1 MVRSRRFYWFFMSAV
16 RAPAPSSVPDA
27 VQSPSQPT
35 AVPAAKP
42 SEIKALTGLRGIA
55 ALYVVLFHANGHY
68 LFPSTFRPF
77 IRHGYMAVDLF
88 FILSGFVM
96 AMTYSSM
103 FTDGFTIKNFKQFLL
118 LRLARIYPL
127 FALMTLLTAVLI
139 GTVMTKVSTVP
150 DLPRALFFN
159 FAMIHVW
166 GLSNSIV
173 PPSWSISTEWLAYM
187 LFPLGIWGALKVPR
201 RWTMAGLAISFGVL
215 AVIAYGPQWIAEKPL
230 AYRHGPL
237 DIVSSYAVGTS
248 LRCLASF
255 FIGLVAFRFRALMPS
270 RASMVLL
277 ALAIILLCFKGSDL
291 FLVAVF
297 AGLIMALSHDEGYV
311 ARWLHTPWVY
321 WLGLVSYALYLIHD
335 LVQRIVFRMLP
346 GWGLSGG
353 ISKEGWL
360 LISLVV
366 SIGLAAL
373 SHYAFEKPSRRWF
386 RALLGKTETKPE
398 TAPTLKIAA

>member
-1 MVRSRRFYWFFMSAV
+1 MSAV
-16 RAPAPSSVPDA
+16 PAFAPSAAIETPVAGETVAPAP
-27 VQSPSQPT
+27 
-35 AVPAAKP
+35 KG
-42 SEIKALTGLRGIA
+42 EIKALTGLRGIA
-55 ALYVVLFHANGHY
+55 ALYVVIFHVNGHY
-68 LFPSTFRPF
+68 RFFPTFQPF

-96 AMTYSSM
+96 AMTYAGM
-103 FTDGFTIKNFKQFLL
+103 FSDGFSIKTFKQFLL

-150 DLPRALFFN
+150 DLPKGLIYN
-159 FAMIHVW
+159 FALIQAW

-173 PPSWSISTEWLAYM
+173 PPSWSISTEWTAYL
-187 LFPLGIWGALKVPR
+187 LFPLSLWGALKVPR
-201 RWTMAGLAISFGVL
+201 RWTLVGLVLSFGVL
-215 AVIAYGPQWIAEKPL
+215 AAIAYGPQWIAKQPL

-237 DIVSSYAVGTS
+237 DIASSYAIGTS

-255 FIGLVAFRFRALMPS
+255 FIGLVAYRFREHIPS
-270 RASMVLL
+270 RASLVLL
-277 ALAIILLCFKGSDL
+277 GLTIVLLCFKGSDL

-297 AGLIMALSHDEGYV
+297 ALLIMALSHDEGPV

-335 LVQRIVFRMLP
+335 LVLRIVFKMLP
-346 GWGLSGG
+346 GWGVHG
-353 ISKEGWL
+353 L
-360 LISLVV
+360 LPEAWVAVALVV
-366 SIGLAAL
+366 SIGLAGL

-386 RALLGKTETKPE
+386 RKFLVGNYQTGSAS
-398 TAPTLKIAA
+398 APIKAS

>member
-1 MVRSRRFYWFFMSAV
+1 MSAV
-16 RAPAPSSVPDA
+16 LVASAPSAPSVAEAAGTDTHGAP
-27 VQSPSQPT
+27 QP
-35 AVPAAKP
+35 VAKP
-42 SEIKALTGLRGIA
+42 GEIKALTGLRGIA
-55 ALYVVLFHANGHY
+55 ALYVVIFHANGHY
-68 LFPSTFRPF
+68 LFPQTFRPF

-96 AMTYSSM
+96 AMTYASM
-103 FTDGFTIKNFKQFLL
+103 FSDGFSIRNFKQFLL

-150 DLPRALFFN
+150 DLPKALFFN
-159 FAMIHVW
+159 FTLVHVW

-173 PPSWSISTEWLAYM
+173 PPSWSISTEWLAYL
-187 LFPLGIWGALKVPR
+187 LFPFGIWGALKVPR
-201 RWTMAGLAISFGVL
+201 RWSVLGLVVSFGIL
-215 AVIAYGPQWIAEKPL
+215 AVIAYGPQWIAKQPL

-237 DIVSSYAVGTS
+237 DIASSYAIGTS

-255 FIGLVAFRFRALMPS
+255 FIGLVAYRFRASIPS
-270 RASMVLL
+270 RA
-277 ALAIILLCFKGSDL
+277 ALPLFAMTLILLCFKGSDL
-291 FLVAVF
+291 WLVGIFAV
-297 AGLIMALSHDEGYV
+297 LIMALSHDEGLV
-311 ARWLHTPWVY
+311 ARWLRTPWIY

-353 ISKEGWL
+353 ISQEGWL
-360 LISLVV
+360 LISLAV

-373 SHYAFEKPSRRWF
+373 SHYAFEKPSRKWF
-386 RALLGKTETKPE
+386 RQAFASGYQSGSSGKPIK
-398 TAPTLKIAA
+398 AS

>member
-1 MVRSRRFYWFFMSAV
+1 MSAV
-16 RAPAPSSVPDA
+16 PAPAPSAAIETPIAGDA
-27 VQSPSQPT
+27 V
-35 AVPAAKP
+35 APAPKG
-42 SEIKALTGLRGIA
+42 EIKALTGLRGIA
-55 ALYVVLFHANGHY
+55 ALYVVIFHVNGQY
-68 LFPSTFRPF
+68 LFPSTVRPF
-77 IRHGYMAVDLF
+77 IRHGYIAVDLF

-96 AMTYSSM
+96 AMTYAGM
-103 FTDGFTIKNFKQFLL
+103 FKDGFSIRNFKQFLL

-150 DLPRALFFN
+150 DLPKALIYN
-159 FAMIHVW
+159 FAMVHVW

-173 PPSWSISTEWLAYM
+173 PPSWSISTEWLAYL
-187 LFPLGIWGALKVPR
+187 LFPFGIWGALKVPR
-201 RWTMAGLAISFGVL
+201 RWTIAGLVISFAVL
-215 AVIAYGPQWIAEKPL
+215 AWIAYGPQWIAKQPL

-255 FIGLVAFRFRALMPS
+255 FIGLVAYRFREHVPS
-270 RASMVLL
+270 RAAMVLL
-277 ALAIILLCFKGSDL
+277 GLTLILLCFKGSDL

-297 AGLIMALSHDEGYV
+297 AGLIMSLSHDEGPV

-335 LVQRIVFRMLP
+335 LVLRIVFKMLP
-346 GWGLSGG
+346 GWGVHGVMP
-353 ISKEGWL
+353 EVWVAVA
-360 LISLVV
+360 LVV
-366 SIGLAAL
+366 SIGLAGL

-386 RALLGKTETKPE
+386 RRFLVGNYQAGSGS
-398 TAPTLKIAA
+398 APIKAS